1 MSHRVV
7 AGFLAGSSAGLIKKS
22 GMWGFN
28 VGLLFGIAAVIRKE
42 MGFKGYELI
51 PTTVRV
57 SGSSVLLSVVVT
69 VGWIFSTGLEMCQTA
84 WSTTLCMRIGLKLG
98 PLALQAVSSFKNI
111 IYSLLLRRKN
121 TKKN

>member
-57 SGSSVLLSVVVT
+57 SWSSVLLSVVVT
-69 VGWIFSTGLEMCQTA
+69 EDGFLAPDWKCVRL
-84 WSTTLCMRIGLKLG
+84 LG
-98 PLALQAVSSFKNI
+98 Q
-111 IYSLLLRRKN
+111 LLFI
-121 TKKN
+121 